1 MGSVKSQ
8 VLLFLDIFNR
18 SKTRGGISDKNF
30 CDETKILL
38 DIWISDHGRDNRRFL
53 IVCGFKTILTIYGHI
68 CIIYGQYNKYS
79 LIYKKYIIEEFA
91 YTCDYVQW

>member
-1 MGSVKSQ
+1 MT
-8 VLLFLDIFNR
+8 FLTGA
-18 SKTRGGISDKNF
+18 KHGAAHQ
-30 CDETKILL
+30 TKIFAIKLKFYWVF
-38 DIWISDHGRDNRRFL
+38 WIADHGRDNRRFL

-91 YTCDYVQW
+91 YTCDHVQW